1 MPLFALCENFVEKG
15 GSELEV
21 LVDVLYPF
29 VQSGPMTI
37 ALDRQGEDKESLI
50 LVRYEEKIRSVLGQK
65 QIWSRDL
72 ARWLKHVSYTSTSS
86 TDYVTVP
93 DKAYQGR
100 EIYVE
105 VAARIAGAKNLLA
118 WTAQDYDCQVA
129 ESRGIRVL
137 SRQDAKAELSS
148 RASKVY
154 AGPVYEGPIS
164 GGVHMSS
171 STTNTNIGTISGSNV
186 NIASTLT
193 NVSQSIGALPKADQ
207 TTKDELQKLVTS
219 LFEQLKTVPAEKK
232 EQAEAV
238 SAQVADVVDKAK
250 QDNPNKSLL
259 QIAIGGL
266 KSAADMLKD
275 VAPAAV
281 SLATSIGGI
290 IAKLHGLG

>member
-1 MPLFALCENFVEKG
+1 
-15 GSELEV
+15 
-21 LVDVLYPF
+21 
-29 VQSGPMTI
+29 
-37 ALDRQGEDKESLI
+37 
-50 LVRYEEKIRSVLGQK
+50 
-65 QIWSRDL
+65 
-72 ARWLKHVSYTSTSS
+72 
-86 TDYVTVP
+86 
-93 DKAYQGR
+93 
-100 EIYVE
+100 VE
-105 VAARIAGAKNLLA
+105 VAAGIAGEKNLLA
-118 WTAQDYDCQVA
+118 WTAQDYACLAA
-129 ESRGIRVL
+129 ESRGVRVL
-137 SRQDAKAELSS
+137 SRQDAKVELSS

-154 AGPVYEGPIS
+154 TGPVYEGPIS
-164 GGVHMSS
+164 GDVHMSS
-171 STTNTNIGTISGSNV
+171 ATTNIGTISGSNV